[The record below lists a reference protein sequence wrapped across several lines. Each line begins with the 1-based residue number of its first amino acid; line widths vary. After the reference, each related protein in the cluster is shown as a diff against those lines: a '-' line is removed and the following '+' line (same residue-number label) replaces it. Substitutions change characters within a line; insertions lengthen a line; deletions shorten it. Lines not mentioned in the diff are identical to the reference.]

1 MGLGWVYFF
10 FNMKVPLWTLWPR
23 AIFQGWFMRKSWGF
37 GFRHVDFNF
46 SPFATLCKGVG
57 LWAFQPAL
65 TFRLS
70 KSHALVSTRLTGEA
84 WKSNGEHG
92 RRTLVCFCVCEW
104 NVCHFNCL
112 GLETKKIKS
121 TSKGKKN
128 KTKNEANY
136 WTGSCIYRWELPSS
150 MKNVSAWDM
159 VFSRNNKRRGQCRAA
174 QTKSNSISHRETH
187 SETVASKSQPPQSNG
202 G

>member
-1 MGLGWVYFF
+1 
-10 FNMKVPLWTLWPR
+10 
-23 AIFQGWFMRKSWGF
+23 MRKSWGF

-46 SPFATLCKGVG
+46 SQFATLCKGVG
-57 LWAFQPAL
+57 PWAFRPAL

-92 RRTLVCFCVCEW
+92 RRTPVCLCVCER

-112 GLETKKIKS
+112 GLETKKHPPKEKIK
-121 TSKGKKN
+121 N
-128 KTKNEANY
+128 KNEANY
-136 WTGSCIYRWELPSS
+136 WTGSCIHRWELPSS

-159 VFSRNNKRRGQCRAA
+159 VFSWNNKHRGQCRAL
-174 QTKSNSISHRETH
+174 QTKSNSISHRETR
-187 SETVASKSQPPQSNG
+187 SEAVASKSQPPQSNG